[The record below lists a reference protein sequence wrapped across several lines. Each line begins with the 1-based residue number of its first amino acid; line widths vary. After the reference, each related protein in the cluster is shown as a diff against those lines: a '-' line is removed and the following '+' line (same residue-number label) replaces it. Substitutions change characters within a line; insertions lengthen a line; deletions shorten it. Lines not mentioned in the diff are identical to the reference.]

1 MRTVRITNK
10 QVFKRDIL
18 ESVLMENRK
27 FYTPVLR
34 QDLAGVAS
42 SRKATIAD
50 KLSGARSQIRHN
62 AWSSSDKIPYVV
74 QAN

>member
-1 MRTVRITNK
+1 MRITNK

-27 FYTPVLR
+27 FYAPVLR
-34 QDLAGVAS
+34 QDLAGVVS
-42 SRKATIAD
+42 SRKATISD
-50 KLSGARSQIRHN
+50 KLSGARSQMRHN

-74 QAN
+74 QTN